1 MTWADKRAMPSRI
14 VGAIR
19 EHEDRSEILIGWVQL
34 AVVAFWGALYAVA
47 PDPRLPVEA
56 PFRPIPWVLGFYA
69 GFTLLRLAVAHRTRL
84 PGWLTALSVVVD
96 MGLLMATIWSFHVQY
111 MQPASFYLK
120 APTLLYVFVFI
131 ALRALRFD
139 ARYVVLAG
147 VVAAL
152 GWSALVVYALATPP
166 GMSMITRDYIHYMTS
181 NSILIGAEF
190 DKVISILVVT
200 AIVAVS
206 LRRAR
211 GLLERAVRGD
221 VATSDLSRFF
231 APEVARRITR
241 DAEPVRAGEG
251 EIREAT
257 IVYVDLRGFSTLAA
271 GWPPATTMRVLAAYQ
286 GVVVPLVTAHGGSVD
301 KFLGDGVLAT
311 FGATEANSRHAA
323 DALTAIMA
331 IVVALDN
338 LRVEIEVGDARPLRF
353 GVAAAS
359 GPVVCGAVGIEGRL
373 EYTVIGAP
381 VNLAAKLE
389 KHTKT
394 ENCRALVD
402 LATIQLAV
410 TQGYAPDGLVDVR
423 HGRSVEGLDGPI
435 DLAIL
440 A

>member
-1 MTWADKRAMPSRI
+1 MTSADKRSMPTRV

-19 EHEDRSEILIGWVQL
+19 DHEDRSEVLIGWVQL
-34 AVVAFWGALYAVA
+34 AVVAFWGALYALA
-47 PDPRLPVEA
+47 PDPHLQIEPA
-56 PFRPIPWVLGFYA
+56 FRPIPWVLGFYA
-69 GFTLLRLAVAHRTRL
+69 VFTLLRLAVALRTRL

-111 MQPASFYLK
+111 MQPAAFYLK

-147 VVAAL
+147 VVAAT
-152 GWSALVVYALATPP
+152 GWSALVFYALATPP
-166 GMSMITRDYIHYMTS
+166 GMDMITRDYIHYMTS

-190 DKVISILVVT
+190 DKIISILLVT

-206 LRRAR
+206 LGRAR
-211 GLLERAVRGD
+211 SLLERAVRGD

-231 APEVARRITR
+231 APEVARRITH

-257 IVYVDLRGFSTLAA
+257 IVYVDLRGFSGLAA
-271 GWPPATTMRVLAAYQ
+271 HWPPATTMRVLAAYQ
-286 GVVVPLVTAHGGSVD
+286 GAVVPLVAAHGGSVD

-311 FGATEANSRHAA
+311 FGATEPNPCHAA
-323 DALTAIMA
+323 DALTAIRG
-331 IVVALDN
+331 IVAALDE
-338 LRVEIEVGDARPLRF
+338 LRIEIEPGQARALRF
-353 GVAAAS
+353 GIAAAS

-389 KHTKT
+389 KHTKA
-394 ENCRALVD
+394 ENCRALAD
-402 LATIQLAV
+402 LATIRLASA
-410 TQGYAPDGLVDVR
+410 QGHAEPAVVEMR
-423 HGRSVEGLDGPI
+423 SGRRVEGIEEPI